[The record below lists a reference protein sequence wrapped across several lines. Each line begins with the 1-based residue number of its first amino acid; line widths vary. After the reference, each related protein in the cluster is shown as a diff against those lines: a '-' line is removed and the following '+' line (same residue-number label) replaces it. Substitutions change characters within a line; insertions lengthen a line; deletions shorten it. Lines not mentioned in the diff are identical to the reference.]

1 MNQDPENFNDY
12 LNEPKDSAQQELD
25 DEFDSFTELQKDDR
39 LIDPEHNGHAARAH
53 ELNLELIDIIKYRNS
68 KKWMLSFLLVC
79 ILFTIIFL
87 MLIFVAMGRDITE
100 GWKEVLFVLLGA
112 FVSSFSKLIDFWFN
126 NQEAE
131 NALLK
136 AAQDVNGD

>member
-1 MNQDPENFNDY
+1 MDTSKETYNEF
-12 LNEPKDSAQQELD
+12 LNEPESQKDMD
-25 DEFDSFTELQKDDR
+25 IEFDSFTEIEKDDK
-39 LIDPEHNGHAARAH
+39 LIDPEHNGQAARAH
-53 ELNLELIDIIKYRNS
+53 EINLELVDIIKYRNS

-87 MLIFVAMGRDITE
+87 MLIFVALGKDITE

-112 FVSSFSKLIDFWFN
+112 FVSSFSKLIDFWFD

-131 NALLK
+131 NSLLK
-136 AAQDVNGD
+136 SAQDSNGE

>member
-1 MNQDPENFNDY
+1 MDTSKETYNEF
-12 LNEPKDSAQQELD
+12 LNEPESQKDMD
-25 DEFDSFTELQKDDR
+25 IEFDSFTEIEKDDK
-39 LIDPEHNGHAARAH
+39 LIDPEHNGQAARAH
-53 ELNLELIDIIKYRNS
+53 EINLELIDIIKYRNS

-87 MLIFVAMGRDITE
+87 MLIFVALGKDITE

-131 NALLK
+131 NSLLK
-136 AAQDVNGD
+136 AAQDSNGE

>member
-1 MNQDPENFNDY
+1 MDTSKETYNEF
-12 LNEPKDSAQQELD
+12 LNEPESQKDMD
-25 DEFDSFTELQKDDR
+25 IEFDSFTEIEKDEK
-39 LIDPEHNGHAARAH
+39 LIDPEHNGQAARAH
-53 ELNLELIDIIKYRNS
+53 EINLELVDIIKYRNS

-87 MLIFVAMGRDITE
+87 MLVFVAMGRDITE

-131 NALLK
+131 NSLLK

>member
-1 MNQDPENFNDY
+1 MDTSKETYNEF
-12 LNEPKDSAQQELD
+12 LNEPESQKDMD
-25 DEFDSFTELQKDDR
+25 IEFDSFTEIEKDDK
-39 LIDPEHNGHAARAH
+39 LIDPEHNGQAARAH
-53 ELNLELIDIIKYRNS
+53 EINLELVDIIKYRNS

-87 MLIFVAMGRDITE
+87 MLIFVALGKDITE

-131 NALLK
+131 NSLLK
-136 AAQDVNGD
+136 AAQDVNGE

>member
-1 MNQDPENFNDY
+1 MDTSKETYNEFLNDPESQ
-12 LNEPKDSAQQELD
+12 KDMD
-25 DEFDSFTELQKDDR
+25 IEFDSFTEIEKDDK
-39 LIDPEHNGHAARAH
+39 LIDPEHNGQAARAH
-53 ELNLELIDIIKYRNS
+53 EINLELVDIIKYRNS

-87 MLIFVAMGRDITE
+87 MLIFVALGKDITE

-131 NALLK
+131 NSLLK
-136 AAQDVNGD
+136 AAQDSNGE

>member
-1 MNQDPENFNDY
+1 MDTSKETYNEF
-12 LNEPKDSAQQELD
+12 LNEPESQKDMD
-25 DEFDSFTELQKDDR
+25 IEFDSFTEIEKDDK
-39 LIDPEHNGHAARAH
+39 LIDPEHNGQAARAH
-53 ELNLELIDIIKYRNS
+53 EINLELVDIIKYRNS

-87 MLIFVAMGRDITE
+87 MLIFVALGKDITE

-112 FVSSFSKLIDFWFN
+112 FVSSFSKLIAFWFN

-131 NALLK
+131 NSLLK
-136 AAQDVNGD
+136 AAQDSNGE

>member
-1 MNQDPENFNDY
+1 MDTSKETYNEF
-12 LNEPKDSAQQELD
+12 LNEPESQKDMD
-25 DEFDSFTELQKDDR
+25 IEFDSFTEIEKDDK
-39 LIDPEHNGHAARAH
+39 LIDPEHNGQAARAH
-53 ELNLELIDIIKYRNS
+53 EINLELVDIIKYRNS

-87 MLIFVAMGRDITE
+87 MLIFVALGMDITE

-131 NALLK
+131 NSLLK
-136 AAQDVNGD
+136 AAQDSNGE